1 MTTMT
6 ELRAMDNEAL
16 QKVIVE
22 LGIEEFN
29 LRMDTE
35 NQKRKTHR
43 FGQIKKTIAR
53 IQTLL
58 KERG

>member
-6 ELRAMDNEAL
+6 ELRAMDNKAL
-16 QKVIVE
+16 QTLIVD
-22 LGIEEFN
+22 LGIESFN
-29 LRMDTE
+29 LRMDVE
-35 NQKRKTHR
+35 NQNRKTHR

>member
-1 MTTMT
+1 MMTMT
-6 ELRAMDNEAL
+6 ELRAMDQQAL
-16 QKVIVE
+16 QKLVVE
-22 LGIEEFN
+22 LGIESFN

-35 NQKRKTHR
+35 NQQRKTHR